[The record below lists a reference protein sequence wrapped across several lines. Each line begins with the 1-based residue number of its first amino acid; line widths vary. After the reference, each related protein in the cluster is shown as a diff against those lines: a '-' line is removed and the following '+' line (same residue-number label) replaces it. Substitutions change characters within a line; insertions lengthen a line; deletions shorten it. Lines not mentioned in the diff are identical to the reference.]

1 MILRLLLTLP
11 ILMLLSGCPIEENG
25 NAGIN
30 CWDSNM
36 NHINDSNEDL
46 NGDGKY
52 DTQDCIS
59 RLNTSTQNNDAVFN
73 HHHFCEAF
81 AALGQYPDGCP
92 SPTHSTPT
100 GTLTKITTGVLFDDS
115 NNGYTSCNYAP
126 SNGLLSLEY
135 RPATGLAYWVLKGG
149 FTANSVVLSRE
160 DVIVNNS
167 CVNLCSNDSKCVAS
181 FARTHTNNSFDCFTM
196 YHSDTISDFESICA
210 LDEAGHP
217 GTAAQDCLSGLGIN
231 SRWYSICP

>member
-135 RPATGLAYWVLKGG
+135 RPATGFAYWVL
-149 FTANSVVLSRE
+149 
-160 DVIVNNS
+160 
-167 CVNLCSNDSKCVAS
+167 
-181 FARTHTNNSFDCFTM
+181 
-196 YHSDTISDFESICA
+196 
-210 LDEAGHP
+210 
-217 GTAAQDCLSGLGIN
+217 
-231 SRWYSICP
+231 